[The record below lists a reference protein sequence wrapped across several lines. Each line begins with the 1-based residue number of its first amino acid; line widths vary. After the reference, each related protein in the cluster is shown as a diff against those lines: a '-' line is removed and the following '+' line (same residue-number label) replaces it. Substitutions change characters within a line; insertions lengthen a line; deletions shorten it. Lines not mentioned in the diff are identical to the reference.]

1 MDMPEGNAKIASEA
15 KKANRAQTMD
25 TATSCFWT
33 NGICRSK
40 TGLRALFHDAL
51 ILCLIGGI
59 SLCATVVG
67 AAALGE
73 AAGFPSLAE
82 PLAILRQRLPVIF
95 PLHMIA
101 GGLGLILLP
110 WVILLRHQKW
120 SHRLLGRAALVLLL
134 SAALSA
140 LPAALAS
147 VAAPFARAG
156 FFTQGIL
163 MIYFLAAG
171 FRAIRRK
178 DRAGHRR
185 RMLCA
190 AAVAGG
196 AIVLRLMLYCTGS
209 LELEP
214 EVAYTAIAW
223 TSWIIPVCLAAKL
236 DNYIAEKDRI
246 ARLLPLSTAN
256 ASHRGELQLSV

>member
-1 MDMPEGNAKIASEA
+1 
-15 KKANRAQTMD
+15 
-25 TATSCFWT
+25 
-33 NGICRSK
+33 
-40 TGLRALFHDAL
+40 LRAIFHDAL

-59 SLCATVVG
+59 SLFATIVG

-82 PLAILRQRLPVIF
+82 PLATLRQRLPVIF

-101 GGLGLILLP
+101 GGLGIILLP
-110 WVILLRHQKW
+110 WVILLRHQKRV
-120 SHRLLGRAALVLLL
+120 HRFLGRATLAFLL
-134 SAALSA
+134 AAGLSA

-163 MIYFLAAG
+163 MIYFLATG
-171 FRAIRRK
+171 FKAIRRK

-185 RMLCA
+185 RMVCA
-190 AAVAGG
+190 AAVASG

-214 EVAYTAIAW
+214 EAAYTAIAW
-223 TSWIIPVCLAAKL
+223 TSWIIPVCLAAIL
-236 DNYIAEKDRI
+236 DIYIAEKDRME
-246 ARLLPLSTAN
+246 RRLPLSTAN
-256 ASHRGELQLSV
+256 AVQRRA